1 MQPLLEAIPG
11 VETGVGPL
19 RLVPSECGFCRQP
32 SMQFCGP
39 LCAQSQTLR
48 SFSGLLLLLDQCA
61 ALVDQAT
68 PPLRRNQ
75 QALYMVRGPGRALRA
90 RQRLPGHNQGC
101 LCCAPPQSRS
111 AWRFDPDALKKSG
124 DDDDDGT

>member
-1 MQPLLEAIPG
+1 M
-11 VETGVGPL
+11 ETAVGPL
-19 RLVPSECGFCRQP
+19 RLVLSECGFCRP
-32 SMQFCGP
+32 PRCKFCGP
-39 LCAQSQTLR
+39 LCAQLHTLR
-48 SFSGLLLLLDQCA
+48 LFSGLLLLLHQCA
-61 ALVDQAT
+61 ALCTQAT

>member
-1 MQPLLEAIPG
+1 MLVSLQHASSQK
-11 VETGVGPL
+11 TRHHKARRL
-19 RLVPSECGFCRQP
+19 RGFCR
-32 SMQFCGP
+32 
-39 LCAQSQTLR
+39 
-48 SFSGLLLLLDQCA
+48 CA
-61 ALVDQAT
+61 ASNSSL
-68 PPLRRNQ
+68 
-75 QALYMVRGPGRALRA
+75 MVRGPGRALRA

>member
-1 MQPLLEAIPG
+1 MRSIAS
-11 VETGVGPL
+11 L
-19 RLVPSECGFCRQP
+19 RL
-32 SMQFCGP
+32 
-39 LCAQSQTLR
+39 
-48 SFSGLLLLLDQCA
+48 FSG
-61 ALVDQAT
+61 
-68 PPLRRNQ
+68 RFNKRS
-75 QALYMVRGPGRALRA
+75 MVRGPGRALRA

>member
-1 MQPLLEAIPG
+1 MSA
-11 VETGVGPL
+11 
-19 RLVPSECGFCRQP
+19 GFAGRVDR
-32 SMQFCGP
+32 SICGP
-39 LCAQSQTLR
+39 LCAQSHSLR
-48 SFSGLLLLLDQCA
+48 LFSGLLLLLHQCA
-61 ALVDQAT
+61 ALCTQAT

>member
-1 MQPLLEAIPG
+1 MQSVLEAIPG
-11 VETGVGPL
+11 VETAREEFCSL
-19 RLVPSECGFCRQP
+19 LTECGFCWPP
-32 SMQFCGP
+32 SMHFCGP
-39 LCAQSQTLR
+39 LCAQLQTLR
-48 SFSGLLLLLDQCA
+48 SFSGPLLLLHQCA
-61 ALVDQAT
+61 ALADQAT

-124 DDDDDGT
+124 GDDDDGT

>member
-1 MQPLLEAIPG
+1 MQ
-11 VETGVGPL
+11 V
-19 RLVPSECGFCRQP
+19 
-32 SMQFCGP
+32 CGP
-39 LCAQSQTLR
+39 LCAQLQTLR
-48 SFSGLLLLLDQCA
+48 SFSGPLLLLHQCA
-61 ALVDQAT
+61 ALCTQAT

-111 AWRFDPDALKKSG
+111 AWRFDPDAVTGGGSG
-124 DDDDDGT
+124 NNDDDDGT

>member
-1 MQPLLEAIPG
+1 MSA
-11 VETGVGPL
+11 
-19 RLVPSECGFCRQP
+19 GFAGRRRCRR
-32 SMQFCGP
+32 GP
-39 LCAQSQTLR
+39 LCAQLQTLR
-48 SFSGLLLLLDQCA
+48 LFSGLYCCA
-61 ALVDQAT
+61 SVRCTCSQAT

>member
-1 MQPLLEAIPG
+1 MQSVLEAIPG
-11 VETGVGPL
+11 VETAVGPL
-19 RLVPSECGFCRQP
+19 RLVLSECGFCRP
-32 SMQFCGP
+32 PRCKFCGP
-39 LCAQSQTLR
+39 LCAQLQTLR
-48 SFSGLLLLLDQCA
+48 SFSGRLLLLHQCA
-61 ALVDQAT
+61 ALVVQAT

>member
-1 MQPLLEAIPG
+1 MDGLQAGLQIELAKHILALQPQSSKSHGERYDCRAVVLAQRKDR
-11 VETGVGPL
+11 
-19 RLVPSECGFCRQP
+19 RL
-32 SMQFCGP
+32 
-39 LCAQSQTLR
+39 
-48 SFSGLLLLLDQCA
+48 
-61 ALVDQAT
+61 
-68 PPLRRNQ
+68 
-75 QALYMVRGPGRALRA
+75 MVRGPGRALRA

>member
-1 MQPLLEAIPG
+1 MQSVLEAIPG
-11 VETGVGPL
+11 VETARERVCGVLYG
-19 RLVPSECGFCRQP
+19 RGFCRPP

-39 LCAQSQTLR
+39 LCAQLQTLR
-48 SFSGLLLLLDQCA
+48 LFSGLLLLLHQCA
-61 ALVDQAT
+61 ALCTQAT
-68 PPLRRNQ
+68 PPQRRNQ

>member
-1 MQPLLEAIPG
+1 MHRKAMRAW
-11 VETGVGPL
+11 L
-19 RLVPSECGFCRQP
+19 RRT
-32 SMQFCGP
+32 M
-39 LCAQSQTLR
+39 AR
-48 SFSGLLLLLDQCA
+48 SSRP
-61 ALVDQAT
+61 
-68 PPLRRNQ
+68 PPLRRSQ